1 MRRRLMGFCVFGE
14 GLMHT
19 IGTPGLW
26 AAFIA
31 VVVAALVA
39 DFLVLRS
46 GGAKRV
52 AFRDALKWSVAWIAL
67 ALLFNFGLW
76 WWLDHHA
83 GRAVADEIGLE
94 FLTGYVVE
102 KSLAVDN
109 IFVFLLV
116 FNYFAVPAE
125 QRRRVLMLGVLG
137 AIVLRAILIFIGAAL
152 VARFHWVLYLFGLF
166 LVFTGVKMIAAAN
179 EEPDLEANPV
189 LRLVRRHLPMTQHFR
204 DGALSVVEGGRRM
217 YTPLFAVVVL
227 IAVTDVI
234 FAVDSIPAIFAV
246 TEDPFVV
253 LTSNVFAVLG
263 LRAMFFMLE
272 GAAARFHLLNYGLA
286 AVLLF
291 IGTKMLIAGFWK
303 MPIGIA
309 LGVVALLIGASM
321 VASLYIPPKDRAA

>member
-1 MRRRLMGFCVFGE
+1 
-14 GLMHT
+14 MHT

-26 AAFIA
+26 AAFVA
-31 VVVAALVA
+31 VVVLALAV

-46 GGAKRV
+46 TGAHRV
-52 AFRDALKWSVAWIAL
+52 TFREALVWSLAWIAL
-67 ALLFNFGLW
+67 ALAFDFGVW
-76 WWLDHHA
+76 WWLDVHSGGVFA
-83 GRAVADEIGLE
+83 NEIALE

-102 KSLAVDN
+102 KSLAIDN
-109 IFVFLLV
+109 IFVFLMV

-125 QRRRVLMLGVLG
+125 QRQRALMLGVLG
-137 AIVLRAILIFIGAAL
+137 AIVLRAIMIFVGAAL
-152 VARFHWVLYLFGLF
+152 VARFHWILYLFGLF
-166 LVFTGVKMIAAAN
+166 LVFTGIKMLLAAN
-179 EEPDLEANPV
+179 QEPDLEANPV
-189 LRLVRRHLPMTQHFR
+189 LRFIQKHLPLTKRFS
-204 DGALSVVEGGRRM
+204 GSALVVDDGGRRL
-217 YTPLFAVVVL
+217 YTPLFVVMVL

-272 GAAARFHLLNYGLA
+272 GAAERFHLLSYGLA

-291 IGTKMLIAGFWK
+291 IGAKMLIAGVFK
-303 MPIGIA
+303 IPIGVA

-321 VASLYIPPKDRAA
+321 VASLVIRQKQPAPNAQA

>member
-1 MRRRLMGFCVFGE
+1 
-14 GLMHT
+14 MHT

-26 AAFIA
+26 ATFVA
-31 VVVAALVA
+31 VVLAALVV
-39 DFLVLRS
+39 DFVVLKS
-46 GGAKRV
+46 GGARRV
-52 AFRDALKWSVAWIAL
+52 RFRDALLWSAAWIAL

-76 WWLDHHA
+76 WWLDLHA
-83 GRAVADEIGLE
+83 GRTVANEVGLE

-166 LVFTGVKMIAAAN
+166 LVFTGVKMITAAN
-179 EEPDLEANPV
+179 DEPDLEANPV
-189 LRLVRRHLPMTQHFR
+189 LRLIRKHLPMTERFR
-204 DGALSVVEGGRRM
+204 DGALSIVEGGRRM

-291 IGTKMLIAGFWK
+291 IGAKMLIAGFYK
-303 MPIGIA
+303 IPIGIA
-309 LGVVALLIGASM
+309 LGIVALLIGASM
-321 VASLYIPPKDRAA
+321 VASLYIRPKDRAV